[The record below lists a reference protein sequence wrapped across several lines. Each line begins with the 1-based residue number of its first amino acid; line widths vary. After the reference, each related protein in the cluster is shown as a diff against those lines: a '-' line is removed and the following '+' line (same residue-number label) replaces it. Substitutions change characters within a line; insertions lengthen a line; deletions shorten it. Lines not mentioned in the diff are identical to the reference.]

1 MGNAEA
7 HDLIVRALDAGAITT
22 LMVPK
27 VLEQWR
33 APNHAEFK
41 DRNLWSL
48 YNGFTETLKGGL
60 LKLPKRSEALHGV
73 LDGAVGWDAD
83 ESLALPA

>member
-1 MGNAEA
+1 M
-7 HDLIVRALDAGAITT
+7 AL
-22 LMVPK
+22 P
-27 VLEQWR
+27 
-33 APNHAEFK
+33 
-41 DRNLWSL
+41 NLWSL

-73 LDGAVGWDAD
+73 LDNAVGWDAD